1 MAPKNSKLFH
11 LLVVLG
17 ASMTAGAIEACS
29 SGGPGTVDP
38 QAQKDAA
45 ADGEIDYQKI
55 SYKAGD
61 AAGDVR
67 GNDVYQNISP
77 YIPDASGSDVYVTIG
92 YQADAY
98 PHISPP
104 PQGDI

>member
-1 MAPKNSKLFH
+1 MDPKNSKLFH

-17 ASMTAGAIEACS
+17 ASMTAGGIEACS

-45 ADGEIDYQKI
+45 ADGNVDYQKI
-55 SYKAGD
+55 SYKAED
-61 AAGDVR
+61 ASRDV
-67 GNDVYQNISP
+67 GKDVYQNISP
-77 YIPDASGSDVYVTIG
+77 YIPDGSPSDAYPTIG
-92 YQADAY
+92 FNADAY